1 MKGCALIGLINI
13 LCVLW
18 MSHFCNANKRETF
31 HKKNRSREGSTSGPK
46 NITKNRL
53 SCPLDT
59 SLENFLDCSTQ
70 VLSVTIMINL
80 EKQTKIFYNQFTGLH
95 SSGVQSM

>member
-1 MKGCALIGLINI
+1 MQGCALIGLINI

-31 HKKNRSREGSTSGPK
+31 HKKNRSREGSASGPK

-53 SCPLDT
+53 SLALGHLFGKF
-59 SLENFLDCSTQ
+59 SGLFHISTEC
-70 VLSVTIMINL
+70 N
-80 EKQTKIFYNQFTGLH
+80 YNDK
-95 SSGVQSM
+95 SGKTN

>member
-1 MKGCALIGLINI
+1 MQGCALIGLINI

-31 HKKNRSREGSTSGPK
+31 HKKNRSREGSASGPK

-53 SCPLDT
+53 YPLPLKHLFGKFSGLFHT
-59 SLENFLDCSTQ
+59 STECN
-70 VLSVTIMINL
+70 
-80 EKQTKIFYNQFTGLH
+80 YNDK
-95 SSGVQSM
+95 SGKTN